1 MLLNPV
7 AVNVDNINDTIIKDG
22 FWTADQI
29 CTGQYKAACASA
41 GIGQ

>member
-7 AVNVDNINDTIIKDG
+7 AVTKDNIKDTIIKDG
-22 FWTADQI
+22 FWTAAQI
-29 CTGQYKAACASA
+29 CTGQYAAACKSA